1 MAGHSCL
8 PFRMTGAVQATLPNG
23 LPQAREMGG
32 FGRDR
37 NATEADDRRHVSF
50 SFQQGIKVTY
60 RVRSRGPSSST
71 SITDCHV
78 PSTSFPADTGTVSD
92 GPRIDEAI

>member
-8 PFRMTGAVQATLPNG
+8 SSGMTARFRLLFQTVHHKRDRWVGV
-23 LPQAREMGG
+23 
-32 FGRDR
+32 GRDR
-37 NATEADDRRHVSF
+37 NSTEADVRPHVSF
-50 SFQQGIKVTY
+50 PFQQGIKVTY
-60 RVRSRGPSSST
+60 TIRSRGPSSST

-78 PSTSFPADTGTVSD
+78 PSTSFPADTGTASD